1 MKKYI
6 FPIICVIQLIMIVV
20 LTADNLILKNEL
32 ETSNFPYYKISDEKY
47 LNIEKISDLD
57 DSEKYRQTCS
67 DIEKNAA
74 EFLLQIFECQKTDYE
89 PALDIDP
96 NTYEKIIG
104 IIYGTA
110 DRLEISDEK
119 FQIHN
124 ILVRCNGSRAVVSF
138 TYSHSFSANGV
149 ESKVSNYE
157 YPSKLYLE
165 LSEDKWIV
173 KGIDEPL

>member
-67 DIEKNAA
+67 
-74 EFLLQIFECQKTDYE
+74 Q
-89 PALDIDP
+89 
-96 NTYEKIIG
+96 
-104 IIYGTA
+104 
-110 DRLEISDEK
+110 
-119 FQIHN
+119 
-124 ILVRCNGSRAVVSF
+124 
-138 TYSHSFSANGV
+138 
-149 ESKVSNYE
+149 
-157 YPSKLYLE
+157 
-165 LSEDKWIV
+165 
-173 KGIDEPL
+173 